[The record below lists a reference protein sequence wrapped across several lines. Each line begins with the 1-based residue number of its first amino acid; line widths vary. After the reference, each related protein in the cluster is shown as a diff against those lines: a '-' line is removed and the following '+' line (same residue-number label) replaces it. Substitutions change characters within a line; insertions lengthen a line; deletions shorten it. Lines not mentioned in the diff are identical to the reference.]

1 MVSDCFRQQKPFIA
15 ASLKENDQA
24 DCDELFHQV
33 GTITQII
40 NFDMPTTGILEIIC
54 RGEGKAR
61 IMSCQIQEN
70 KSTIAKIEPFPSV
83 KVKKLPEKYEVL
95 SHILKHHLQRD
106 GMEKY
111 TQYLE
116 EDWDNADWISCRLS
130 ELLPINQQQ
139 HYELFILEPV
149 ERLCQLKKMMKNKG
163 WIKK

>member
-1 MVSDCFRQQKPFIA
+1 
-15 ASLKENDQA
+15 
-24 DCDELFHQV
+24 
-33 GTITQII
+33 
-40 NFDMPTTGILEIIC
+40 
-54 RGEGKAR
+54 
-61 IMSCQIQEN
+61 MSCQIQEN